1 MRIGLVTVTYN
12 SGMVLKEFMNSV
24 LKQDYQDFILYVVDN
39 QSTDNT
45 LRQLNTYNDERIKL
59 IVNDVN
65 LGVATGNNQGI
76 TAGIADGCDYILLIN
91 NDTVFEKSLLS
102 KMLTVSLEQKVSMVT
117 VKMMYHDEP
126 NKIWYAGGFLN
137 KWKGYKHNHRGINE
151 EDNRQFDKEEVV
163 TYAPTCCVLFHKSV
177 FQEVGLVDDKYFV
190 YFDDVDLFYRIL
202 MHGKHQLYYYPHVH
216 FLHKEGSIT
225 KSSQKERERVY
236 LGEFFIKQYTKN
248 QVYYLRKQK
257 GVLPKFWMLYEYG
270 YINLRFFFSGK
281 FKVSCKNFIML
292 QKAYFQGFSI

>member
-12 SGMVLKEFMNSV
+12 SGTVLKEFMESV
-24 LKQDYQDFILYVVDN
+24 LKQDHQDFILYVVDN
-39 QSTDNT
+39 DSADDT
-45 LRQLNTYNDERIKL
+45 LEQLSAYKDERIKL
-59 IVNDVN
+59 IANDAN

-76 TAGIADGCDYILLIN
+76 EAGIADDCDYILLIN
-91 NDTVFEKSLLS
+91 NDTVFEESLLS
-102 KMLTVSLEQKVSMVT
+102 KMLSVSIQKEVSMVT
-117 VKMMYHDEP
+117 IKMMYHDEP

-151 EDNRQFDKEEVV
+151 EDSGQYDKEEIV
-163 TYAPTCCVLFHKSV
+163 TYAPTCCVLFRKEV

-202 MHGKHQLYYYPHVH
+202 IHGKHQLYYYPHVH

-225 KSSQKERERVY
+225 KSSQKEGERVY
-236 LGEFFIKQYTKN
+236 LGEFFIKQNTKN

-257 GVLPKFWMLYEYG
+257 GLLPKFWMLYEYA
-270 YINLRFFFSGK
+270 YFNLRFFFSGK
-281 FKVSCKNFIML
+281 FKVNWSNFMML
-292 QKAYFQGFSI
+292 QKAYFQGFRV